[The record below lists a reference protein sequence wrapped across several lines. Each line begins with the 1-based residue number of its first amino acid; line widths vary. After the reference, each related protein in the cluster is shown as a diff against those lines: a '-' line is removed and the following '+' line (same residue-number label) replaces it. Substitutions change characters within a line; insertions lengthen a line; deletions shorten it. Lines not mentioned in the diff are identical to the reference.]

1 MRLEKGKYK
10 YVQASSDVLRWGGN
24 DFRCAIPFYGLLFL
38 QHWTHADAVT
48 ARTGRRATAVIV
60 PIENDFIFIRMVGM
74 TSDVLFCIDRHVSQ
88 AKNYVLLSLCWIAYN
103 NVIRKF
109 ENDALSTTE
118 HSVCVVATRVNDI
131 FTSWLTYTS
140 DLGFCSA
147 HPHALAWTYALTD
160 RHIRLLLQK
169 TFAVIRMRVDTTPT
183 DDGKYVVNSDA
194 TAQQKMSIIGGVK
207 TASAIKFELTI

>member
-1 MRLEKGKYK
+1 MRIYILERRAFSAGVEVSKNEEIKFRLLCASK
-10 YVQASSDVLRWGGN
+10 KENINTCKHQAMYWDEGN

-74 TSDVLFCIDRHVSQ
+74 TSDVLFCTDRHVSQ

-118 HSVCVVATRVNDI
+118 HSVCCGNSCEWHFHIVADI
-131 FTSWLTYTS
+131 HFQF
-140 DLGFCSA
+140 G
-147 HPHALAWTYALTD
+147 
-160 RHIRLLLQK
+160 LLLGS
-169 TFAVIRMRVDTTPT
+169 PT
-183 DDGKYVVNSDA
+183 RASVNLRTDWQTHSFIVTENVRCNPYARRHDA
-194 TAQQKMSIIGGVK
+194 NRWW
-207 TASAIKFELTI
+207 